1 MSKNNELSYLCA
13 AKYLWQI
20 IRPHKRY
27 YFAASIIALI
37 LMIIEIMKVK
47 FTEIMINSVT
57 EGTLIKVIYSLMMFL
72 LLAMVA
78 ISLEYFSGIFVSKL
92 SSKTLKDLKSHLS
105 KKLAYGKYDEIMKLK
120 SGDTMA
126 TVNMDTKVVCDFI
139 GGDLTGLFSQFVMLI
154 GALGYLFFTNP
165 MLALITFAYTPV
177 GMFFTL
183 TLNKK
188 MKGLYKTR
196 GHNMGET
203 LSLVEQALSQI
214 PVIKSFLMEKSMKR
228 KIYEGYNNVYNTEM
242 KISIWNAL
250 LQTACS
256 STSAMPKILYLIFG
270 ARMIMKGQLTLGTFI
285 GVFDMLN
292 YIIGPSVYF
301 PFLLN
306 GLNRSVASINRIE
319 TLEKISM
326 EQGIKAFEKPEIPSI
341 EIDRIYFGYGE
352 GSKVIKNLSFNHKG
366 PGIIALKGKS
376 GSGKTTLIDL
386 ISGLYKPCSGAI
398 KVNGDISVVTQE
410 PYVFQKNL
418 IENIRIARE
427 NATDE
432 EVKKAL
438 DMAGAEKLKD
448 KLPEGYDT
456 ILGDGNVDLS
466 GGEKQRISLARTIL
480 SQKSIWILDEPTSA
494 LDSDTEKVVLGM
506 IRKMSKEK
514 LILISAHKQW
524 LHQIASKSIDM
535 EAMKGDEIYDSI

>member
-13 AKYLWQI
+13 TKYLWQI

-27 YFAASIIALI
+27 YFVASIIALV
-37 LMIIEIMKVK
+37 LMITEIMKVK

-57 EGTLIKVIYSLMMFL
+57 EGTLTKVIYSLMMFL
-72 LLAMVA
+72 LLAMVS

-188 MKGLYKTR
+188 MKGLYKT
-196 GHNMGET
+196 GGDNKGET
-203 LSLVEQALSQI
+203 LSLIEQALSQI
-214 PVIKSFLMEKSMKR
+214 PVIKSFLMEKFMKK

-285 GVFDMLN
+285 GVFHMLN

-306 GLNRSVASINRIE
+306 GLNRSVASINRIGV
-319 TLEKISM
+319 LEKISID
-326 EQGIKAFEKPEIPSI
+326 QGIKAFEKPEIPSI

-352 GSKVIKNLSFNHKG
+352 GSKIIKNLSFNHKG

-418 IENIRIARE
+418 IENIRIARK

-494 LDSDTEKVVLGM
+494 LDSDTEKVVLEM

-524 LHQIASKSIDM
+524 LHQITSKSIDM

>member
-1 MSKNNELSYLCA
+1 M
-13 AKYLWQI
+13 
-20 IRPHKRY
+20 
-27 YFAASIIALI
+27 
-37 LMIIEIMKVK
+37 
-47 FTEIMINSVT
+47 
-57 EGTLIKVIYSLMMFL
+57 
-72 LLAMVA
+72 
-78 ISLEYFSGIFVSKL
+78 
-92 SSKTLKDLKSHLS
+92 
-105 KKLAYGKYDEIMKLK
+105 GKYDEIMKLK

-228 KIYEGYNNVYNTEM
+228 KIYEG
-242 KISIWNAL
+242 
-250 LQTACS
+250 
-256 STSAMPKILYLIFG
+256 
-270 ARMIMKGQLTLGTFI
+270 
-285 GVFDMLN
+285 
-292 YIIGPSVYF
+292 
-301 PFLLN
+301 
-306 GLNRSVASINRIE
+306 
-319 TLEKISM
+319 
-326 EQGIKAFEKPEIPSI
+326 
-341 EIDRIYFGYGE
+341 
-352 GSKVIKNLSFNHKG
+352 SKVIKNLSFNHKG

-410 PYVFQKNL
+410 PYIFQKNL

-448 KLPEGYDT
+448 KLPEGYYT